1 MNEFIKI
8 SLPIVGLII
17 GASLQFFFSRKNEN
31 RKQQN
36 LLKTKAYTDF
46 LKANSG
52 ISISQKFSDKEKEM
66 EFFILLTDAKA
77 RICIYGSDSVINSI
91 AEFERFG
98 AILNDPKAY
107 KLFTTIVS
115 EMRNDNLKDKNT
127 DLNDISQLI
136 LGENIE

>member
-8 SLPIVGLII
+8 SLPIIGLII
-17 GASLQFFFSRKNEN
+17 GASLQFFFSRKSEN

-36 LLKTKAYTDF
+36 LLKTTAYTDF

-52 ISISQKFSDKEKEM
+52 ISMSQRFSDKEKEM
-66 EFFILLTDAKA
+66 EFFILLIDAKA

-98 AILNDPKAY
+98 AILNSPKAY

-115 EMRNDNLKDKNT
+115 EMRKDNLKDKNT